1 MRKNIFTYIALL
13 LLGMGSINAQTQFS
27 FYNLGDYVQQTQNV
41 SPVYLQQ
48 NGFSLGLGVG
58 LGLETGFEIK
68 DLIVA
73 NDDGITNRFDL
84 VNLHNSLE
92 KDNNLNLDI
101 AVNLLSM
108 GFKTNQGTIS
118 VFANARVKNYFDY
131 TDDFIGVIAKGIN
144 DFDLVNNR
152 INTMAYTEIGVGYT
166 HKFMEDKLA
175 VGVRLKYLNG
185 IANAST
191 EKDATGSLTINPLD
205 YSWTINT
212 QNAIVNTSMIANSAD
227 NFEDGSFFT
236 DNTGF
241 GIDIGATYKI
251 DEKFTV
257 ELAINDL
264 GSINWKQDVANYFVQ
279 DQTGTVY
286 SGINLDD
293 EDGDIAEAMVDRIGD
308 LVAADE
314 STNSYKTSL
323 VATSYTSVKYQLDP
337 LNAFNFTVFNN
348 YAFGQVDP
356 DIAIGYQRTLKR
368 TTFGLLAATG
378 GHQGGINLGANF
390 VLKAGPFQLYAAS
403 DNLLA
408 MFKKPEEISG
418 ATVNFGLNFVFGY
431 KSKKNKVA
439 LEACM
444 GEEVEVEGVI
454 ESVSTEDSE
463 NIDAKADAMGEKL
476 EQVIESVSTE
486 DTENT
491 DTKADAMSE
500 EVEVEEVIESVSTED
515 TESTDTKAD
524 AIDEKLEKVIET
536 NTAN

>member
-1 MRKNIFTYIALL
+1 MKKNIFIYTALL
-13 LLGMGSINAQTQFS
+13 LLGIGSSNAQTQFS

-48 NGFSLGLGVG
+48 NGFSFGVGVG
-58 LGLETGFEIK
+58 LGLETGFQIK
-68 DLIVA
+68 DVLVPNETA
-73 NDDGITNRFDL
+73 NTNRWDFQA
-84 VNLHNSLE
+84 LHTSLE
-92 KDNNLNLDI
+92 SDNNLNLDI

-131 TDDFIGVIAKGIN
+131 TDDFIGVVANGVN

-152 INTMAYTEIGVGYT
+152 INTSAYTEIGIGYT

-175 VGVRLKYLNG
+175 VGIRLKYLNG
-185 IANAST
+185 LAHGST
-191 EKDATGSLTINPLD
+191 EEDATGSLAINPLD
-205 YSWTINT
+205 NSWTINT

-227 NFEDGSFFT
+227 NFSDGSFFT

-241 GIDIGATYKI
+241 GVDLGATYKI
-251 DEKFTV
+251 DDKFTV

-264 GSINWKQDVANYFVQ
+264 GSINWKQDVANYYVQ
-279 DQTGTVY
+279 DQEGTVY
-286 SGINLDD
+286 DGIDLDA
-293 EDGDIAEAMVDRIGD
+293 EKGDIGEAMIDKIGD

-314 STNSYKTSL
+314 STNSFKSKL
-323 VATSYTSVKYQLDP
+323 VATSYTSVKYQMDP
-337 LNAFNFTVFNN
+337 LNAFNFTIFNN

-390 VLKAGPFQLYAAS
+390 VVKAGPFQLYAAT

-408 MFKKPEEISG
+408 AFKKPEELTG
-418 ATVNFGLNFVFGY
+418 ATLNFGLNFVFGY
-431 KSKKNKVA
+431 KNKKKKAV

-444 GEEVEVEGVI
+444 GEEVEGEEVLET
-454 ESVSTEDSE
+454 VSTEKIE
-463 NIDAKADAMGEKL
+463 NIDAKADAMRETL
-476 EQVIESVSTE
+476 ENTINKQAEIQEETTNETIESSTE
-486 DTENT
+486 VSIENAT
-491 DTKADAMSE
+491 
-500 EVEVEEVIESVSTED
+500 V
-515 TESTDTKAD
+515 
-524 AIDEKLEKVIET
+524 
-536 NTAN
+536 N